1 MSLQSKH
8 SERVSQKNLSS
19 KTLNKE
25 EEKTNQACQSHVI
38 KTWHT
43 FQHGRDHSCQFII
56 KSIDVKRNL
65 TLFCVLSGR
74 SAARI
79 YLGEYAW

>member
-1 MSLQSKH
+1 MPAQYGISNTQRRRKILMSLQSKH

-38 KTWHT
+38 KT
-43 FQHGRDHSCQFII
+43 
-56 KSIDVKRNL
+56 
-65 TLFCVLSGR
+65 
-74 SAARI
+74 
-79 YLGEYAW
+79 